1 MDINFIKQKTRK
13 AIRDPKWAIKRTAT
27 LCKDIYTS
35 KKIKYRKY
43 IPIKHKGHY
52 QYTVVSAVYNVEKY
66 LDEYFESLVNQSLDF
81 QKHIHLVLVDDG
93 STDSS
98 AAIIKKWQAR
108 YPDNIH
114 YYYKENG
121 GQASARNLGLQHVTT
136 EWVTFI
142 DPDDFI
148 SIDYFLN
155 IDRFISK
162 EKNISLIGC
171 PLVFF
176 FEDTH
181 MFRDSH
187 PLKYRFNKGNVTLD
201 FQELNDYFQ
210 MSASTAFFRT
220 QEIIGNHI
228 LFDSEMKP
236 SFEDAK
242 FVNDYL
248 LRTNQGYKVGFVSDV
263 SYFYRKRSDGT
274 STLDGAWKNPLLFS
288 KVLSDGCLSILKE
301 SKKAFN
307 GMVPVHFQRAVL
319 YHVIWYINRIVDNY
333 ASISHLNKEQQEE
346 FINLLF
352 DIFKYIDSKTILKF
366 NLAGSWWFQKS
377 LMISGFKKEKLP
389 KYYAYIENID
399 REKQQILLSFF
410 TSPDEL
416 LEKVEIDGDDIIPSW
431 DKTLK
436 HTFINKV
443 ILHERR
449 LWISYKDNING
460 LLSLYVDNQK
470 VQINLSG
477 KFHAQLGVNQILR
490 AFKCPAKYQSSEDIW
505 LIMDRD
511 MQADDNAEHFYRYV
525 KNNHPEQKIY
535 FALSQKSHDWTRLE
549 LEGFNLLDYGS
560 SQFEKILCK
569 SSKIISSH
577 ADDYIVNYFGDQYGY
592 SKKFVFLQHGITKD
606 NLSKWLNTKKTLR
619 CFITA
624 TYPEYESIASSESP
638 YKFHRHDVALTGFPR
653 HDALLKDSVNNE
665 KTILIMP
672 TWRDYIV
679 GKIAGI
685 GFSRELNK
693 DFTNTLYYQHWNS
706 FLNSEKLKELVE
718 KYEFKV
724 IFAPHANIEPYLP
737 TFNIPDYINIWRAK
751 DCSIQS
757 LFKKS
762 TFMITDY
769 SSVAFEMAYLGKTV
783 CYYQFDKELVFGGGH
798 TTQEGYFSYEKDAF
812 GPVVYT
818 ENDLLSSLETILK
831 NQGQPTEPY
840 LTRIKETF
848 PFRDGKNSQ
857 RVYEA
862 IKALDKP
869 DEQEIKPDI
878 LMKNLNIAYQYK
890 DWQLVKSRAELM
902 LTIGNE
908 DEKAIAYKLWL
919 ESLAELGQYEL
930 LESELDKIEDL
941 GLVLMFKTKIA
952 WAKNNYNDFV
962 QSLTQLIKMN
972 TDK

>member
-13 AIRDPKWAIKRTAT
+13 ALRDPKWAIKRTTT
-27 LCKDIYTS
+27 LFKDIYTS
-35 KKIKYRKY
+35 KKIKYRKH
-43 IPIKHKGHY
+43 IPIKYTGHY

-121 GQASARNLGLQHVTT
+121 GQSSARNLGLQHVKT

-142 DPDDFI
+142 DPDDFLNV
-148 SIDYFLN
+148 DYFYN
-155 IDRFISK
+155 CDSKISAENNVQMVVCNLIFYM
-162 EKNISLIGC
+162 EKTDEIK
-171 PLVFF
+171 
-176 FEDTH
+176 DT
-181 MFRDSH
+181 H
-187 PLKYRFNKGNVTLD
+187 PLKYRFNNKVSKLNIN
-201 FQELNDYFQ
+201 ELQNNINL
-210 MSASTAFFRT
+210 SVAASFFKIETINGSGLR
-220 QEIIGNHI
+220 
-228 LFDSEMKP
+228 FDERVKP
-236 SFEDAK
+236 NFEDGK
-242 FVNDYL
+242 FIADYIL
-248 LRTNQGYKVGFVSDV
+248 NQSEGLVLYLKDSV
-263 SYFYRKRSDGT
+263 YLYRKREDES
-274 STLDGAWKNPLLFS
+274 STLNKVWVKPEKYFDVLKYGYLPMLEAYYQKKNF
-288 KVLSDGCLSILKE
+288 
-301 SKKAFN
+301 
-307 GMVPVHFQRAVL
+307 VPYHIQRT
-319 YHVIWYINRIVDNY
+319 VIYDVMWYISYLLDQEGKTKFLSE
-333 ASISHLNKEQQEE
+333 AQKEQFHE
-346 FINLLF
+346 LLVQ
-352 DIFKYIDSKTILKF
+352 IFKFIDTKNIMSF
-366 NLAGSWWFQKS
+366 NS
-377 LMISGFKKEKLP
+377 SGFWFLQKAAMIAGLKQEKLP
-389 KYYAYIENID
+389 RYFSYIENVD

-416 LEKVEIDGDDIIPSW
+416 LEKVEIDGDDIIPTW

-436 HTFINKV
+436 HTFVGKV

-477 KFHAQLGVNQILR
+477 KFHAQLGVNQILQ
-490 AFKCPAKYQSSEDIW
+490 AYKCPAKYQSSEDIW

-535 FALSQKSHDWTRLE
+535 FALSQKSHDWDRLANE
-549 LEGFNLLDYGS
+549 EFNLLDYGS

-577 ADDYIVNYFGDQYGY
+577 ADDYIDNYFGDQYGY
-592 SKKFVFLQHGITKD
+592 SKKIVFLQHGVIKD
-606 NLSKWLNTKKTLR
+606 NLSLWINKKRTLR
-619 CFITA
+619 CFVTS
-624 TYPEYESIASSESP
+624 TYPEYHSIADDGSP
-638 YKFHRHDVALTGFPR
+638 YKYNSRDVVLTGLPR
-653 HDALLKDSVNNE
+653 HDALLEQTTNIE

-679 GKIAGI
+679 GKIAGV
-685 GFSRELNK
+685 GFSRELNE

-737 TFNIPDYINIWRAK
+737 IFNIPDYIDIWRAK

-941 GLVLMFKTKIA
+941 ELVLMFKTKIA